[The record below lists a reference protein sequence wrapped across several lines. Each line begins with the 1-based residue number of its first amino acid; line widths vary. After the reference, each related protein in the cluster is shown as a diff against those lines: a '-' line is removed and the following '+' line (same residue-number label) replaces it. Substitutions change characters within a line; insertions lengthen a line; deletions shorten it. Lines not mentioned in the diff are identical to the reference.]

1 MTSQDTVPQA
11 VDPLTLATLYLCS
24 VSYYADITTIPSAV
38 GGTPTLAPGPHWKCL
53 WGPAQDSDESNL
65 AFVAGYFANASATTP
80 QYICVTV
87 RGTDGDIT
95 DIWGILEQIWQD
107 IDATDPKPMPWA
119 PSDPA
124 RIAGGTLDGLKI
136 IEALTAN
143 GQSLSDYLTTFFS
156 DPANANVTT
165 LVTGHSLGG
174 CLATVVAP
182 WIRSLLPNYKGTIQ
196 PITFAGPTAG
206 DVNFANYYN
215 ALFPSARRY
224 QNSLDVIPLAFYNLG
239 GIDSIYAS
247 YGLDTPDVVWL
258 GILGMKAA
266 LDLTGASYVQ
276 PSQGQQILPGAFFL
290 NDKSDWYAQALHQ
303 HHLATY
309 LGLLT
314 NAPVDETT
322 LPPPSVAH
330 STKAK
335 LAKSIGS
342 IDTALKR
349 IKGIF

>member
-1 MTSQDTVPQA
+1 MTSQTSAP

-24 VSYYADITTIPSAV
+24 VSYYTDITTIPAAV
-38 GGTPTLAPGPHWKCL
+38 AGTPTLAPGPHWKCL
-53 WGPAQDSDESNL
+53 WGPAQDSDQSNL
-65 AFVAGYFANASATTP
+65 AFVAGYFPDAGATP
-80 QYICVTV
+80 QYVCVTV
-87 RGTDGDIT
+87 RGTDVAVT
-95 DIWGILEQIWQD
+95 DIWGILEQIWED
-107 IDATDPKPMPWA
+107 IDATDPQPMPWA
-119 PSDPA
+119 PGDPA
-124 RIAGGTLDGLKI
+124 RIAGGTLDGLAI

-143 GQSLSDYLTTFFS
+143 GQSLSGYLTAFFA
-156 DPANANVTT
+156 DAANANVTT

-174 CLATVVAP
+174 CLATMVAP
-182 WIRSLLPNYKGTIQ
+182 WIRSLVPNYKGTIQ

-258 GILGMKAA
+258 GILGMEAA
-266 LDLTGASYVQ
+266 LYLADASYVQ
-276 PSQGQQILPGAFFL
+276 PSQGQQILPGAFYL
-290 NDKSDWYAQALHQ
+290 NDQSDWYAQALHQ

-314 NAPVDETT
+314 NTTVDTT
-322 LPPPSVAH
+322 ALPQPSVAH
-330 STKAK
+330 PMKARLVK
-335 LAKSIGS
+335 RVGS

-349 IKGIF
+349 IKGLF